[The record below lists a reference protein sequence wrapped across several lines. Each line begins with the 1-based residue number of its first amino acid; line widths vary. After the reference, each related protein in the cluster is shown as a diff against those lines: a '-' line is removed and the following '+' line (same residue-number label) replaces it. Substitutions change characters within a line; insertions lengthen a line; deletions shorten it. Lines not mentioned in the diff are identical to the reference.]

1 MLLETKFLSAVC
13 EVYDGSQLD
22 VGRNFRQYGLLGPS
36 VIAWIGPCD
45 VSLEHMIDGEDWR
58 EKKAIRAD
66 KMLHFVGE
74 LFHVDIVT
82 GILLTRLMAGYLVE
96 ELGKGQDQ
104 QWTLGRKGDDVYSS
118 DGRKLN
124 VSIVTQKGHRVLF
137 HFGINVGT
145 QGAPVPVL
153 GLNDLGISAPQFAH
167 QLLSWLKS
175 EWEDVFRAAYK
186 AL

>member
-13 EVYDGSQLD
+13 EVYDGSQLE
-22 VGRNFRQYGLLGPS
+22 VGRNFRQHGLLGSS

-45 VSLEHMIDGEDWR
+45 VAREHMIDGEDWR
-58 EKKAIRAD
+58 EKKAIQAD

-74 LFHVDIVT
+74 LFHVDIVA
-82 GILLTRLMAGYLVE
+82 GILLTRLMASQLAEIV
-96 ELGKGQDQ
+96 KGIGDSR
-104 QWTLGRKGDDVYSS
+104 GSFIRKGDDVYSS
-118 DGRKLN
+118 DGKKLN

-137 HFGINVGT
+137 HFGINVGA

-153 GLNDLGISAPQFAH
+153 GLEDLGISAPQFAA
-167 QLLSWLKS
+167 QMLYWVKA
-175 EWEDVFRAAYK
+175 EWEDIFRASYK